1 MTVKEVSF
9 GATRLPIKQFK
20 INEMVDY
27 CTIAMIAKRATGKS
41 FLTREIMF
49 QKRNTIAAI
58 AISRTDILPDNMN
71 LSAKSG
77 L

>member
-20 INEMVDY
+20 INEMVDHY
-27 CTIAMIAKRATGKS
+27 TIAMIGKRATGKT
-41 FLTREIMF
+41 FLTRR
-49 QKRNTIAAI
+49 KSTIKNI
-58 AISRTDILPDNMN
+58 YSKLYMIYN
-71 LSAKSG
+71 L